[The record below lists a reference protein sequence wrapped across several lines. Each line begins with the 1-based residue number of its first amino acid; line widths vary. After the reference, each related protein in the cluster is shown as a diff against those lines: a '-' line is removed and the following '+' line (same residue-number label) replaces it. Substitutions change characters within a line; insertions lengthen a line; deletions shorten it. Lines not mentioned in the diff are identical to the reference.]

1 MKFTITRFLAA
12 LTILLLIS
20 ACTEK
25 RYDAHDSKTQ
35 IDSFVELLY
44 ATPENQRKIFFELY
58 VFYTLPYTNE
68 LGKIVTEDIHNLDG
82 LTAGEVMQVISD
94 HYDMVDY
101 RSQHEFQ

>member
-1 MKFTITRFLAA
+1 MLKTLKKPLFIALA
-12 LTILLLIS
+12 IVIS
-20 ACTEK
+20 GCKEPTYSSENTN
-25 RYDAHDSKTQ
+25 SQ

-44 ATPENQRKIFFELY
+44 ATPENQRKTFFDLY

-68 LGKIVTEDIHNLDG
+68 QGKTVTEDIHNLDG

-101 RSQHEFQ
+101 QSQHGF

>member
-1 MKFTITRFLAA
+1 MTFNITKSLSA
-12 LTILLLIS
+12 LIILVLIS
-20 ACTEK
+20 ACAEK

-44 ATPENQRKIFFELY
+44 ATPENQRKTFFDLY

-68 LGKIVTEDIHNLDG
+68 QGKTVTEDIHNLDG
-82 LTAGEVMQVISD
+82 LTAEEVMQIISD

-101 RSQHEFQ
+101 QSQHGI